1 MMNQRNLFAAKVSVS
16 LLVTR
21 DERAP
26 SSGSSLNNKATR
38 VGRGKERV
46 RKMSA
51 VVDYQSPPPPAT
63 FSSASS
69 RNTYLATTNVGSSAT
84 AATPS
89 YNNTT
94 GFLSIG

>member
-46 RKMSA
+46 HEVALSM
-51 VVDYQSPPPPAT
+51 PAHEE
-63 FSSASS
+63 
-69 RNTYLATTNVGSSAT
+69 
-84 AATPS
+84 
-89 YNNTT
+89 
-94 GFLSIG
+94 